1 MGTGCGIIPL
11 LWFRNP
17 ENAPKTVY
25 AMDIQE
31 KAIEQLNISIE
42 KNGIQD
48 KFKAVCGDLKNIT
61 DYSLPLGQFDLV
73 TCNPP
78 YKINGTG
85 IISEMNS
92 EKIARHETMC
102 NIDDVVKAASKLL
115 KFGGRLCIC
124 QRPERLLDVM
134 EAMRKYKIEP
144 KRLRFVQKQGD
155 TAPWLFLIE
164 GKQGAKPFLEV
175 EKPFIIQNE
184 EGGFSDELNDL
195 YFKF

>member
-1 MGTGCGIIPL
+1 
-11 LWFRNP
+11 
-17 ENAPKTVY
+17 
-25 AMDIQE
+25 MDIQE

-48 KFKAVCGDLKNIT
+48 KFKAVCGDLKNIF
-61 DYSLPLGQFDLV
+61 DYSLPMGQFDLV

-78 YKINGTG
+78 YKINGAG

-102 NIDDVVKAASKLL
+102 NIDDVVKAASNLL

-144 KRLRFVQKQGD
+144 KRLRFVQKHGN

-175 EKPFIIQNE
+175 EKPFIVLKE